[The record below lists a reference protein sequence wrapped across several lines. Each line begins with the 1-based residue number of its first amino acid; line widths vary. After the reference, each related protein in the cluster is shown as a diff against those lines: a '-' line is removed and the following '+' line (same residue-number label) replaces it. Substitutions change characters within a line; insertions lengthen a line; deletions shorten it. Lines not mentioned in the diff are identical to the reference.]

1 MNKLSI
7 KHIPSNP
14 SLSGLC
20 RLIPDVI
27 YSEAQGKCLHMD
39 LLVPWTAERPGF
51 DKRCPLIVFIQGS
64 SWTTP
69 DRGYEIPQLSFFA
82 RQGFVVATVEHRSI
96 FEGAAFPAFLKDV
109 KCAIR
114 FLRKNADKYAIDP
127 EQVAVWGTSSG
138 SNAAM
143 LVGLTGGD
151 ERFITEEYSELS
163 DTVQAV
169 VGCFGPA
176 DIRDLVWNARHSA
189 AIAPVLTAAFG
200 ADERGW
206 ESAMADF
213 SPMSYV
219 EKGKAI
225 PPFLL
230 LHGNSDVEVP
240 YEQSIR
246 FAQKLVDCGAEV
258 STVCVDGA
266 GHEWDFWSQA
276 VYEEILGFL
285 KQNLSTRH
293 EKNGVHR

>member
-1 MNKLSI
+1 MNKLSV

-14 SLSGLC
+14 SLTGLC
-20 RLIPDVI
+20 RLISDVV
-27 YSEAQGKCLHMD
+27 YSESQGKSLHMD

-69 DRGYEIPQLSFFA
+69 DRGYEIPQLCFFA

-96 FEGAAFPAFLKDV
+96 FEGAAFPAFLEDV

-114 FLRKNADKYAIDP
+114 FLRKHADQYAVDSERI
-127 EQVAVWGTSSG
+127 AVWGTSSG

-143 LVGLTGGD
+143 LTGLTGGD
-151 ERFITEEYSELS
+151 ERFATEEYREFS
-163 DTVQAV
+163 DAVQAV

-176 DIRDLVWNARHSA
+176 DIRDLVWSARHSA
-189 AIAPVLTAAFG
+189 AIAPVLKAAFG
-200 ADERGW
+200 ADESRW

-213 SPMSYV
+213 SPITYV

-240 YEQSIR
+240 YEQSLR
-246 FAQKLVDCGAEV
+246 LAQKLADCGV
-258 STVCVDGA
+258 SVSAVCVDGA

-276 VYEEILGFL
+276 VYDEILAFL
-285 KQNLSTRH
+285 RQSL
-293 EKNGVHR
+293 

>member
-1 MNKLSI
+1 MNKLSV
-7 KHIPSNP
+7 KHLPSNP
-14 SLSGLC
+14 SLTGLC
-20 RLIPDVI
+20 RLISDVV
-27 YSEAQGKCLHMD
+27 YSESQGKSLHMD

-51 DKRCPLIVFIQGS
+51 EKRCPLIVFIQGS

-96 FEGAAFPAFLKDV
+96 FEGAAFPAFLEDV

-114 FLRKNADKYAIDP
+114 FLRKHADQYAVDP
-127 EQVAVWGTSSG
+127 ERVAVWGTSSG

-143 LVGLTGGD
+143 LAGLTGGE
-151 ERFITEEYSELS
+151 ERFITGEYREFS

-176 DIRDLVWNARHSA
+176 DIKDLVWNARHSA
-189 AIAPVLTAAFG
+189 AIAPVLKAAFG
-200 ADERGW
+200 PDESLW

-213 SPMSYV
+213 SPMSCV
-219 EKGKAI
+219 ERSEAI

-240 YEQSIR
+240 YEQSLR
-246 FAQKLVDCGAEV
+246 LVQKLLDCGASV
-258 STVCVDGA
+258 SAVCVDGA

-276 VYEEILGFL
+276 VYEEILAFL
-285 KQNLSTRH
+285 RQSL
-293 EKNGVHR
+293 

>member
-1 MNKLSI
+1 MNKLSV
-7 KHIPSNP
+7 KHLPSNP
-14 SLSGLC
+14 SLTGLC
-20 RLIPDVI
+20 RLISDVV
-27 YSEAQGKCLHMD
+27 YSESQGKSLHMD

-51 DKRCPLIVFIQGS
+51 EKRCPLIVFIQGS

-96 FEGAAFPAFLKDV
+96 FEGAAFPAFLEDV

-114 FLRKNADKYAIDP
+114 FLRKHADQYAVDSERI
-127 EQVAVWGTSSG
+127 AVWGTSSG

-143 LVGLTGGD
+143 LTGLTGGD
-151 ERFITEEYSELS
+151 ERFATEEYREFS
-163 DTVQAV
+163 DAVQAV

-176 DIRDLVWNARHSA
+176 DIRDLVWSARHSA

-200 ADERGW
+200 ADESRW
-206 ESAMADF
+206 ERAMADF
-213 SPMSYV
+213 SPITYV

-240 YEQSIR
+240 YEQSLR
-246 FAQKLVDCGAEV
+246 LAQKLADCGASV
-258 STVCVDGA
+258 SAVCLDGA

-276 VYEEILGFL
+276 VYEEILAFL
-285 KQNLSTRH
+285 RGKLLD
-293 EKNGVHR
+293 K

>member
-1 MNKLSI
+1 MNKISV

-14 SLSGLC
+14 SLTGLC
-20 RLIPDVI
+20 RLIPDLV
-27 YSEAQGKCLHMD
+27 YSGRQGKSLHMD

-51 DKRCPLIVFIQGS
+51 EKRCPLIVFIQGS

-96 FEGAAFPAFLKDV
+96 FEGAAFPAFLEDV

-114 FLRKNADKYAIDP
+114 FLRKNADRYAIDP
-127 EQVAVWGTSSG
+127 ERVAVWGTSSG

-143 LVGLTGGD
+143 LAGLTGGD
-151 ERFITEEYSELS
+151 ERFITEEYCGFS
-163 DTVQAV
+163 DKVQAV

-189 AIAPVLTAAFG
+189 AIEPVLTAAFG
-200 ADERGW
+200 PDESLW
-206 ESAMADF
+206 ESAMARF
-213 SPMSYV
+213 SPVTYV
-219 EKGKAI
+219 EPGREI

-240 YEQSIR
+240 YEQSLR
-246 FAQKLVDCGAEV
+246 LAQKLADCGVEV
-258 STVCVDGA
+258 SAVCVDGA
-266 GHEWDFWSQA
+266 AHEWDFWSQA

-285 KQNLSTRH
+285 NRILSGTP
-293 EKNGVHR
+293 

>member
-1 MNKLSI
+1 MNKLSV

-14 SLSGLC
+14 SLHGLC
-20 RLIPDVI
+20 RLIPDVV
-27 YSEAQGKCLHMD
+27 YSETRGKRLHLD

-51 DKRCPLIVFIQGS
+51 EKRYPLIVFIQGS

-82 RQGFVVATVEHRSI
+82 RQGYVVATVEHRSI
-96 FEGAAFPAFLKDV
+96 FEGAAFPAFLEDV

-114 FLRKNADKYAIDP
+114 FLRKNADKYTVDP
-127 EQVAVWGTSSG
+127 ERVAVWGTSSG

-151 ERFITEEYSELS
+151 KRFITEEYPAFS
-163 DTVQAV
+163 DSVQAV

-200 ADERGW
+200 PDEDTW
-206 ESAMADF
+206 ERAMAAF
-213 SPMSYV
+213 SPMYYV
-219 EKGKAI
+219 EGNGAI

-240 YEQSIR
+240 YEQSLR
-246 FAQKLVDCGAEV
+246 LAQKLADCGAEV
-258 STVCVDGA
+258 SAVCVDGA

-285 KQNLSTRH
+285 NQKLYDMH
-293 EKNGVHR
+293 

>member
-1 MNKLSI
+1 MNKLSV
-7 KHIPSNP
+7 KHIPANP
-14 SLSGLC
+14 SLTGLC
-20 RLIPDVI
+20 RLIPDVV
-27 YSEAQGKCLHMD
+27 YSEAQGKSLHMD

-51 DKRCPLIVFIQGS
+51 EKRCPLIVFIQGS

-82 RQGFVVATVEHRSI
+82 RQGFAVATVEHRSI
-96 FEGAAFPAFLKDV
+96 FEGAAFPAFLEDV

-114 FLRKNADKYAIDP
+114 FLRKHADKYAIDQ
-127 EQVAVWGTSSG
+127 ERVAVWGTSSG

-143 LVGLTGGD
+143 LAGLTGGD
-151 ERFITEEYSELS
+151 KRFVTEEYRDFS

-176 DIRDLVWNARHSA
+176 DIKDLVWSARHSA
-189 AIAPVLTAAFG
+189 AIAPVLKAAFG
-200 ADERGW
+200 QDESQW

-213 SPMSYV
+213 SPLSYV
-219 EKGKAI
+219 EKNDAI

-240 YEQSIR
+240 YEQSLR
-246 FAQKLVDCGAEV
+246 LAQKLADCGASV
-258 STVCVDGA
+258 SAVCVDGA

-276 VYEEILGFL
+276 VYEEILAFL
-285 KQNLSTRH
+285 RGKLLD
-293 EKNGVHR
+293 K